1 MEQEIRFCTAPD
13 GVRIAYAVHGSGP
26 PLVRAATWLT
36 HLEFDW
42 ESPVYRPWLLKAAE
56 DRTVIRYDMRGCGLS
71 DRDVRDFSLEARVN
85 DLAAVTDAAGV
96 DRFALLG
103 LSGAGPVALA
113 YAVRHPERVTH
124 LVLYGTYARGRSA
137 RPMSGSA
144 REEARIVASMLRLTW
159 GHANPAF
166 RRAFT
171 ALFMP
176 DASAEEAASFDVL
189 QRVSSSPE
197 TAARIREAHGGTDV
211 TELARRVA
219 VPTLVLHA
227 REDAAVP
234 FEEGRLLAGLIPG
247 AQFVPLP
254 GRDHILRAGGRG
266 WEPFF
271 AELRSFLARPPAGRR
286 SPLPELTARERGVLA
301 LVADGL
307 DNEQVAHRLGLSRA
321 HGRAAPDERLR
332 QARRLRQGGPGGR
345 RRPLRPP
352 RLTRAIRVPRIRA
365 PRHPTG
371 CPAAGLRAG
380 TDAGVPVRLLAS
392 VAEVGTM
399 PESGA
404 RTRRA
409 LPAAGVLFISLFAA
423 QATLF
428 VLPPILPRLA
438 TEFAVPVAAAGQVR
452 AITGL
457 IAGATPFLLR
467 LVPRS
472 LVLEDVLTAGLG
484 CVAAGSL
491 ARRSHP
497 TSPCSRRRM
506 H

>member
-13 GVRIAYAVHGSGP
+13 GVRVAYAIHGSGP

-42 ESPVYRPWLLKAAE
+42 DSPVYRPWLLTAAQG
-56 DRTVIRYDMRGCGLS
+56 RTVIRYDMRGCGLS
-71 DRDVRDFSLEARVN
+71 DRDAGELSLEARVG
-85 DLAAVTDAAGV
+85 DLAAVADAAAG

-113 YAVRHPERVTH
+113 YAVRHPERLTH
-124 LVLYGTYARGRSA
+124 LVLYGTYARGRA
-137 RPMSGSA
+137 VRPMSTSA
-144 REEARIVASMLRLTW
+144 REEARVVASMLRLTW

-197 TAARIREAHGGTDV
+197 TAARVREAHAGTDV

-247 AQFVPLP
+247 AQFVSLP
-254 GRDHILRAGGRG
+254 GRDHILRAGGPG

-271 AELRSFLARPPAGRR
+271 AELSSFLARAPASRR
-286 SPLPELTARERGVLA
+286 TPLSELTAREREVLE

-307 DNEQVAHRLGLSRA
+307 DNEQVAGRLGVSPRTVERHLTNVYAKLGISGKA
-321 HGRAAPDERLR
+321 ARAAAAARF
-332 QARRLRQGGPGGR
+332 ARRG
-345 RRPLRPP
+345 
-352 RLTRAIRVPRIRA
+352 
-365 PRHPTG
+365 
-371 CPAAGLRAG
+371 
-380 TDAGVPVRLLAS
+380 
-392 VAEVGTM
+392 
-399 PESGA
+399 
-404 RTRRA
+404 
-409 LPAAGVLFISLFAA
+409 
-423 QATLF
+423 
-428 VLPPILPRLA
+428 
-438 TEFAVPVAAAGQVR
+438 
-452 AITGL
+452 
-457 IAGATPFLLR
+457 
-467 LVPRS
+467 
-472 LVLEDVLTAGLG
+472 
-484 CVAAGSL
+484 
-491 ARRSHP
+491 
-497 TSPCSRRRM
+497 
-506 H
+506 